1 MSTVRIY
8 VLVPSGVT
16 ANLIIR
22 PKFNFRFAPS
32 NSGLFFSLIPDSFFF
47 HLKYLNFWYLCTKDI
62 KIKMILETF
71 VGRQI
76 DVFQVVRRGQKVRI
90 RKVADFYKLV

>member
-47 HLKYLNFWYLCTKDI
+47 HLKYLRITWADQ
-62 KIKMILETF
+62 KISEKED
-71 VGRQI
+71 RE
-76 DVFQVVRRGQKVRI
+76 
-90 RKVADFYKLV
+90 